1 MTWAFMIQTKFF
13 KKTQKG
19 VPAVNQDY
27 QMTEM
32 CHELNI
38 TLNSNLDFNYIGR
51 DFMVNSGL
59 DFDGVQPEILFS
71 KDRIALRK
79 VVVIK
84 ISQTNTYHAY
94 YFAAVLPIT
103 ICKPQSTHYQC
114 EPKIS
119 IFTQT
124 TVYTHTHEHTF
135 SVMTHIATHPLQRM
149 VSPVV

>member
-1 MTWAFMIQTKFF
+1 M
-13 KKTQKG
+13 
-19 VPAVNQDY
+19 NQDY

-32 CHELNI
+32 CHKLNI

-51 DFMVNSGL
+51 DFMVNFGL
-59 DFDGVQPEILFS
+59 DVDGVQPEILFS